1 MNRYQLLLIFGS
13 MVVCSSFSSRRYLEE
28 KYPLLKNILL
38 EGRSFVYLFYT
49 LFSVF
54 VCLFFVVFC
63 CCCYFFIFFIMGYF
77 ARYTARYFSLIF
89 WSSLKFPLTK
99 HEAFFVLFWG
109 ILRDKTAS
117 GYFRIIIW
125 SNLKCPLTRCKAI
138 TLSKFLCSCYHNLII
153 LPHLFIYSVLFP
165 INIVMYE
172 LQYLKSLKFSN
183 GDLTIS
189 LTSFHI

>member
-1 MNRYQLLLIFGS
+1 MYIYF
-13 MVVCSSFSSRRYLEE
+13 
-28 KYPLLKNILL
+28 
-38 EGRSFVYLFYT
+38 T
-49 LFSVF
+49 LYFLCLF
-54 VCLFFVVFC
+54 VCFLLFFVVVV
-63 CCCYFFIFFIMGYF
+63 IFFFFLLWGIL
-77 ARYTARYFSLIF
+77 RDNTARYFSLIF

-99 HEAFFVLFWG
+99 HEAFFVLFWD

-117 GYFRIIIW
+117 RYFRIIIW

-138 TLSKFLCSCYHNLII
+138 TLSKFLCSCYNNLII
-153 LPHLFIYSVLFP
+153 FPHLFIYSVLFP

>member
-38 EGRSFVYLFYT
+38 EGRSFVYFFT
-49 LFSVF
+49 LYFL
-54 VCLFFVVFC
+54 CLFVFCCC
-63 CCCYFFIFFIMGYF
+63 CCCYFF
-77 ARYTARYFSLIF
+77 F
-89 WSSLKFPLTK
+89 WF
-99 HEAFFVLFWG
+99 LFWG

-117 GYFRIIIW
+117 RYFRIIIW

-138 TLSKFLCSCYHNLII
+138 TLSKFLCSCYNNLII
-153 LPHLFIYSVLFP
+153 FPHLFIYSVLFP

>member
-1 MNRYQLLLIFGS
+1 
-13 MVVCSSFSSRRYLEE
+13 
-28 KYPLLKNILL
+28 
-38 EGRSFVYLFYT
+38 
-49 LFSVF
+49 
-54 VCLFFVVFC
+54 LFFVVFC
-63 CCCYFFIFFIMGYF
+63 CCCCYFF
-77 ARYTARYFSLIF
+77 F
-89 WSSLKFPLTK
+89 WF
-99 HEAFFVLFWG
+99 LFWG

-117 GYFRIIIW
+117 RYFRIIIW

-138 TLSKFLCSCYHNLII
+138 TLSKFLCSCYNNLII
-153 LPHLFIYSVLFP
+153 FPHLFIYSVLFP